1 MPTTAFQPFGERSSA
16 LRDEVARGV
25 VDEDVD
31 PAEMPKD
38 AFDHLVDL
46 VRLPDVDLHRQ
57 RIEARVSQSRGALL
71 EVLGVAAADDDAC
84 AELAETQ
91 GYRQPDTSSASRDD
105 GDLVLKRRGCNHV
118 SLSGV
123 RIQNSGR

>member
-1 MPTTAFQPFGERSSA
+1 
-16 LRDEVARGV
+16 
-25 VDEDVD
+25 
-31 PAEMPKD
+31 MPKD

-118 SLSGV
+118 PLPEY
-123 RIQNSGR
+123 RIQEMDVRSQNIEFRSPSFQAPTRVGAAKKAF